1 MIVFRV
7 TRSLHQELDGEGS
20 RRSGGRWN
28 SPGTPVVYASGSRA
42 LAALEYLVHIDV
54 DEVPDDLVLMSVE
67 VPDEL
72 SVENVANDVATSAR
86 ERAMGDAWV
95 RACTTVML
103 GVPSRLI
110 PEELNYLVNPGHASA
125 GEVRIVHVRPFV
137 FDERL
142 VSPPVT

>member
-1 MIVFRV
+1 MIVYRI
-7 TRSLHQELDGEGS
+7 TRSLHRELDGEGAQQ
-20 RRSGGRWN
+20 SGGRWN
-28 SPGTPVVYASGSRA
+28 SPGTAVVYASSTRA

-72 SVENVANDVATSAR
+72 LVENVADDVSGSNA
-86 ERAMGDAWV
+86 ERAAGDAWASGG
-95 RACTTVML
+95 RTIAL

-110 PEELNYLVNPGHASA
+110 PEEWNYLINPRHRSTGELRVVN
-125 GEVRIVHVRPFV
+125 VRGFV

-142 VSPPVT
+142 M